1 MNHVYTIILA
11 GGSGTRFWPAS
22 RKRNPKQL
30 LNLSTET
37 PRSLIGSTFTRIE
50 PVSGKDRTY
59 VATGE
64 HLVEATQAHLPELAA
79 QAFLAEPVARNTAPC
94 IGWATRI
101 IERRDPDAL
110 VVVIPSDQH
119 VTDREGFHSAVQEA
133 LRSASTGVITT
144 IGITPTRPETGYGY
158 IELGDKLAATNAAP
172 SEVRLSDG
180 AEALKLN
187 RTSRVARFVEKPSLE
202 LARQYQASGR
212 FLWNSGM
219 FFFRAKDM
227 SDAIRSHV
235 PALAV
240 GLDEIDAAARGGVEA
255 ERAATRRIFPTLP
268 AVSID
273 VGVLEKQARLN
284 VVQAEFG
291 WSDLG
296 SFASIWEHAVTD
308 QSGNAAPAETVL
320 VDSTNNLVYSQAKQ
334 RRVIALLGVQDL
346 CVVETDDALLVMPRE
361 RAQDV
366 RAIVDVLA
374 SKGRA
379 DLL

>member
-37 PRSLIGSTFTRIE
+37 PRSLIGSTFTRVE
-50 PVSGKDRTY
+50 PLSDRDHVY

-64 HLVEATQAHLPELAA
+64 HLVEATRAHLPELATES
-79 QAFLAEPVARNTAPC
+79 FLAEPVPRNTAPC
-94 IGWATRI
+94 IGWATRV

-119 VTDREGFHSAVQEA
+119 VTNRDGFLSAVAEA
-133 LRSASTGVITT
+133 LESAATGVITT

-158 IELGDKLAATNAAP
+158 IEIGEKVDAKPAATP
-172 SEVRLSDG
+172 GTVDLG
-180 AEALKLN
+180 
-187 RTSRVARFVEKPSLE
+187 RTSRVARFVEKPNLE
-202 LARQYQASGR
+202 RAREYQASGR

-227 SDAIRSHV
+227 SEAIRTHV
-235 PALAV
+235 PTLAS
-240 GLDEIDAAARGGVEA
+240 GLDEIDAAARLGKDA
-255 ERAATRRIFPTLP
+255 ELETTRRVFPTLP

-273 VGVLEKQARLN
+273 VGVLEKQSRLN
-284 VVQAEFG
+284 VVEAEFG

-296 SFASIWEHAVTD
+296 SFASIWEHAPTD
-308 QSGNAAPAETVL
+308 DHGNAAPKEAVL
-320 VDSTNNLVYSQAKQ
+320 VDSTDNLVYSQAT
-334 RRVIALLGVQDL
+334 RGRVIALLGVRDL
-346 CVVETDDALLVMPRE
+346 CIVETDDALLVMPRD

-366 RAIVDVLA
+366 RAVVDLLA
-374 SKGRA
+374 SKGRK